1 MYEYKFQVLNKIKII
16 IIKNY
21 EVQNVQKANNRTV
34 FYFKS

>member
-1 MYEYKFQVLNKIKII
+1 MCEYKFQVSNKIKII

-34 FYFKS
+34 F